1 MGKLHVRL
9 DFPVSTGALRPS
21 NSMICPGNGPKRPP
35 EAPNADSHKPRIGH
49 IFGYMA
55 QKCDSEGT
63 YSTRNPPLFVVSTP
77 QNCPNGRLD
86 PNT

>member
-1 MGKLHVRL
+1 MGTLHVRL
-9 DFPVSTGALRPS
+9 DFPVSTSSLQPS
-21 NSMICPGNGPKRPP
+21 NSMICPGNGPEKAPRKAKCRQPQTKNRPYLGLHG
-35 EAPNADSHKPRIGH
+35 S
-49 IFGYMA
+49 
-55 QKCDSEGT
+55 KCDSEGT